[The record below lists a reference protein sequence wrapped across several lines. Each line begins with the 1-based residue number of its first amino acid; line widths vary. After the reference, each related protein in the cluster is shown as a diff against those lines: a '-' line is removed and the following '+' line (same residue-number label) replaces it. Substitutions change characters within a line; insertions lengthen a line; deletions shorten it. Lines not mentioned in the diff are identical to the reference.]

1 MRKRIEPSLVE
12 NAITMVSGF
21 DVVFKKLEQQVV
33 LRGQSKSTLN
43 NYIRS
48 IATISM
54 HFEKPTIMKRYSN
67 VCIGSRGSMC
77 TFALFA
83 INDRCT
89 GLRSCQ
95 RYVPLQPYYALL
107 NNTSN

>member
-12 NAITMVSGF
+12 NAITMVFGF

-43 NYIRS
+43 NYIRR
-48 IATISM
+48 IASFTL
-54 HFEKPTIMKRYSN
+54 HFEKPTIMKRYRN

-83 INDRCT
+83 KKDRCT
-89 GLRSCQ
+89 G
-95 RYVPLQPYYALL
+95 
-107 NNTSN
+107 